1 MMRILHRWLGLV
13 LTVLLL
19 VTALSGA
26 ALSLFP
32 ALMESARTVQ
42 PEATLTVGRSG
53 RAGASGAPGSG
64 TDQAR
69 ALGTDQRMVVRW
81 RPAGLGGDQ
90 PGHGPRRGQRRSG
103 LTAALAHQ
111 PAPLALLGDGG
122 RWMVA
127 TGALAMLLLALSGA
141 VLVARRTG
149 GWRRWF
155 TRLRGPLLGRLHTD
169 IARVAVLGLVLSSV
183 TALWMAAETLELVTI
198 DTASLE
204 TPPRSAAKPAW
215 R

>member
-1 MMRILHRWLGLV
+1 PDSLRRWLTNLHR
-13 LTVLLL
+13 
-19 VTALSGA
+19 
-26 ALSLFP
+26 SLF
-32 ALMESARTVQ
+32 
-42 PEATLTVGRSG
+42 
-53 RAGASGAPGSG
+53 
-64 TDQAR
+64 
-69 ALGTDQRMVVRW
+69 
-81 RPAGLGGDQ
+81 
-90 PGHGPRRGQRRSG
+90 
-103 LTAALAHQ
+103 
-111 PAPLALLGDGG
+111 LGDGG
-122 RWMVA
+122 RWMMA

-204 TPPRSAAKPAW
+204 TPAAVSGQAGLALTEMPAL
-215 R
+215 RATPVA